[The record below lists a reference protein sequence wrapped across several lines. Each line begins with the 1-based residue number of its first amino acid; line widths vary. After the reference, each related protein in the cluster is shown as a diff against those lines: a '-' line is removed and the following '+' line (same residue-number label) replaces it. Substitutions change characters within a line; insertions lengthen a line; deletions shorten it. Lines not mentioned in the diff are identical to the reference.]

1 MSYTVLKRILV
12 AIGVVYFSTS
22 FFITHTATR
31 EISPFFT
38 WQVFKIVPHKTQSSY
53 SIRILAYQGN
63 QLETPVLLDD
73 AWDVY
78 LSSKLYGPP
87 QFQRLVEDLGRS
99 MELSSTKELSETYRE
114 KLEESFLS
122 GPVVYELVRY
132 TFDVLEYADTGTVSS
147 EEHIAVFNTEK

>member
-1 MSYTVLKRILV
+1 MSYTILKRILI
-12 AIGVVYFSTS
+12 AIGVVYVLVS
-22 FFITHTATR
+22 FFIARSASR

-63 QLETPVLLDD
+63 QLETPVRLED

-78 LSSKLYGPP
+78 LSSRLYGPP
-87 QFQRLVEDLGRS
+87 QFQRLVEDLGKG
-99 MELSSTKELSETYRE
+99 MELSSTKERAEIYRE

-122 GPVVYELVRY
+122 GPVTYELVRY
-132 TFDVLEYADTGTVSS
+132 TFDVLEYADTGTVSK
-147 EEHIAVFNTEK
+147 EEHIAVFNTEE